1 MQRCNMQML
10 FIKIEAIAKHMGRKK
25 GTKFEIIRTNL
36 EEPVPEF
43 SLQLW
48 HKRGFKPVP
57 IGTAYVR
64 FEGTDKEY
72 TFPLFFELKE

>member
-1 MQRCNMQML
+1 MQVL
-10 FIKIEAIAKHMGRKK
+10 FFKIEAIVKRMGRK

-57 IGTAYVR
+57 TGTAYVR

-72 TFPLFFELKE
+72 VFPLFFEPKE

>member
-1 MQRCNMQML
+1 MQVL
-10 FIKIEAIAKHMGRKK
+10 FFKIEAIVKRMGRK

-72 TFPLFFELKE
+72 TFPLFFEPKE

>member
-1 MQRCNMQML
+1 MQML
-10 FIKIEAIAKHMGRKK
+10 FFKIKAIAERMGRKGK
-25 GTKFEIIRTNL
+25 KFEIIRTNL

-57 IGTAYVR
+57 TGTAYVR

-72 TFPLFFELKE
+72 VFPLFFELKE